1 MSGAS
6 RLVYVSGIHLYVLP
20 IFGVLV
26 ECLVLVDLYV
36 SGIHLYVLPIFGVLV
51 ECLVLVDLC
60 MYQEYTCTYSLY
72 LECWLNV
79 WC

>member
-26 ECLVLVDLYV
+26 ECLVLVDL
-36 SGIHLYVLPIFGVLV
+36 
-51 ECLVLVDLC
+51 C
-60 MYQEYTCTYSLY
+60 MYQGYTCTYSLY